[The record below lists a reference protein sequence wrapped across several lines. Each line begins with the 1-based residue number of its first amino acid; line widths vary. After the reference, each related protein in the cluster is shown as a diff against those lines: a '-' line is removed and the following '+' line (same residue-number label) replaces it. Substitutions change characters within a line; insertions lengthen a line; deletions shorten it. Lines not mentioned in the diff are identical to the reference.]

1 MCGGAAV
8 GVKRVKMRAQ
18 YTALR
23 RARAEVG
30 AGGGVA
36 AHLHPLGAV
45 RQEDL
50 NPKAGGIW
58 DSQN

>member
-1 MCGGAAV
+1 
-8 GVKRVKMRAQ
+8 MRAQ